1 MSQELTTPAVSALDF
16 STPEQ
21 AFAFFAR
28 HDAPIDDDITDG
40 VASLTLVQK
49 GTLIAVPFL
58 AVNWR
63 FNDNETGTFV
73 SVEFMS
79 QAGDRGVF
87 NDGGTGVMAQLA
99 AITAERESAGHKFPT
114 SGRLVRKGLRV
125 SRYSF
130 TNEKGKEQQ
139 AETYYLAF

>member
-16 STPEQ
+16 TTPAQ
-21 AFAFFAR
+21 ALAFFAS
-28 HDAPIDDDITDG
+28 HHAPIDDDITDG

-49 GTLIAVPFL
+49 ESLIAVPFL

-79 QAGDRGVF
+79 QAGERGVF

-99 AITAERESAGHKFPT
+99 AITAERESAGHKFPR
-114 SGRLVRKGLRV
+114 SGRLVRRGLRV
-125 SRYSF
+125 SRYTF